1 MYEKQTS
8 FQSGVS
14 AAPQNMQQK
23 NALFCA
29 DCRGCPIPEL
39 NCWCRSKLTSPK
51 VAKPE
56 PVVSAAETKLL
67 AELQP

>member
-23 NALFCA
+23 NACFAPIAA
-29 DCRGCPIPEL
+29 D
-39 NCWCRSKLTSPK
+39 
-51 VAKPE
+51 VAFPN
-56 PVVSAAETKLL
+56 
-67 AELQP
+67 